1 MCRKRLFATGE
12 QWRPQTS
19 AAVCRRSRTAVSNTG
34 LQFRILNLRVFIR
47 CFCRP
52 RGMSRALLK
61 LQRRLD
67 SRLRNHL
74 RRFLEPELRVA
85 RSERRHQLG
94 HVLTAFD
101 TAEALG
107 RFQHPGG
114 DPA

>member
-1 MCRKRLFATGE
+1 MRRTVPLALVTALAACAPPAADYGAVFDGTGGRWVDLTHAFSE
-12 QWRPQTS
+12 LTIYWPTE
-19 AAVCRRSRTAVSNTG
+19 
-34 LQFRILNLRVFIR
+34 
-47 CFCRP
+47 
-52 RGMSRALLK
+52 GMSRALLK
-61 LQRRLD
+61 LPRRLD

-74 RRFLEPELRVA
+74 RRFPEPELRVA

>member
-1 MCRKRLFATGE
+1 MTTG
-12 QWRPQTS
+12 RGPP
-19 AAVCRRSRTAVSNTG
+19 TG
-34 LQFRILNLRVFIR
+34 
-47 CFCRP
+47 
-52 RGMSRALLK
+52 GMSRALLK

-74 RRFLEPELRVA
+74 RRFPEPELRVA